1 MNPAAGS
8 RLRWIYAAA
17 GALIILGGVAAL
29 FRSPHGGR
37 TVAVPPVLPH
47 PAAVKLVNLK
57 RNEAAL
63 TDPTPLFLPT
73 EWNAGQNA
81 LPANASREPDSS
93 FTGYPAKLMFEETDL
108 ALSFPGDVNAPARP
122 ADALSAG
129 RLGPVFL
136 GLGNGT
142 PDPAQLPARK
152 AFVEITIAGNGQRI
166 LAQTL
171 TDANPPGWTGWR
183 QPMEFL
189 VAVDAM
195 GLVGPMILTES
206 SRAASV
212 DGYFQNYLVKKLHA
226 GERLGP
232 GFYRIWVG
240 P

>member
-1 MNPAAGS
+1 MNPAADS
-8 RLRWIYAAA
+8 RLRWAYAAA
-17 GALIILGGVAAL
+17 GALVVLGGVALL
-29 FRSPHGGR
+29 FRSPR
-37 TVAVPPVLPH
+37 TTQTIAVPPALPQ
-47 PAAVKLVNLK
+47 PAAVRLVNLK

-81 LPANASREPDSS
+81 LPANARREPDSS
-93 FTGYPAKLMFEETDL
+93 FTGYPAKLRFAETEL
-108 ALSFPGDVNAPARP
+108 ALNFPDDVSVPTRP
-122 ADALSAG
+122 ADALAAG
-129 RLGPVFL
+129 KLGQVFI
-136 GLGNGT
+136 GLGSGEQEV
-142 PDPAQLPARK
+142 AQLSNRK
-152 AFVEITIAGNGQRI
+152 AIVEITSAGNGRRV
-166 LAQTL
+166 LVQTL

-195 GLVGPMILTES
+195 GLVGPLILTES
-206 SRAASV
+206 SRTAAV
-212 DGYFQNYLVKKLHA
+212 DGYFQNYLAKKLHA

>member
-1 MNPAAGS
+1 MNSAAGS

-17 GALIILGGVAAL
+17 GALIIFGGVGFLFHSPRVTRTIAIQPAL
-29 FRSPHGGR
+29 PQ
-37 TVAVPPVLPH
+37 

-73 EWNAGQNA
+73 QWNAGQNA
-81 LPANASREPDSS
+81 LPANARREPDSS
-93 FTGYPAKLMFEETDL
+93 FTGYPAKLKFAETEL
-108 ALSFPGDVNAPARP
+108 ALNFPGDVSIPTRP
-122 ADALSAG
+122 ADALPAG
-129 RLGPVFL
+129 KLGPVFL
-136 GLGNGT
+136 GLGNGA
-142 PDPAQLPARK
+142 PDITQLLVRK

-166 LAQTL
+166 LTQTL

-189 VAVDAM
+189 VGVDAM

-212 DGYFQNYLVKKLHA
+212 DGYFQDYLVKKLHV